1 MRRVCMAMIRF
12 YQRHISPHF
21 PAVCRFRPTCSQY
34 TLTAVERYG
43 AVGGIW
49 LGFLR
54 ICRCNPWAKGGWD
67 PVPLR
72 FDIFGRHRT
81 PVPDPL
87 SPAQRTA
94 LGFGWLLAPRTRYQ
108 RGMNTRGHNF
118 PRGYFSDY

>member
-34 TLTAVERYG
+34 ALEAIGKYG
-43 AVGGIW
+43 AIRGIW

-67 PVPLR
+67 PVPLK
-72 FDIFGRHRT
+72 FDIFGRHRI

-87 SPAQRTA
+87 SSAQRRA
-94 LGFGWLLAPRTRYQ
+94 MEFGMLLAPRAKYPCGR
-108 RGMNTRGHNF
+108 NTRGHVF
-118 PRGYFSDY
+118 PRGWFTDY